1 MSAFGGVVTCVS
13 IIDSLRDQL
22 VIGGLIW
29 NLHMVDHVIER
40 WKQNK
45 SPIQAILTLH
55 YSYIVSLTLF
65 CGSRTNSHIAHNK
78 MFKQM
83 AARTKNVS
91 QNISSIDCVWLS
103 EASFGKVG
111 SGFQLDI
118 HDSKVQKQSIDV
130 MWFISIR

>member
-13 IIDSLRDQL
+13 IIDSLKDL

-29 NLHMVDHVIER
+29 NLYMVDHVIER

-65 CGSRTNSHIAHNK
+65 CGSLIAILHSTKCSNKWLHAQKMSHRILALLIVFGCLKHHLVKLAVDFNSIY
-78 MFKQM
+78 M
-83 AARTKNVS
+83 
-91 QNISSIDCVWLS
+91 
-103 EASFGKVG
+103 
-111 SGFQLDI
+111 
-118 HDSKVQKQSIDV
+118 
-130 MWFISIR
+130 IRKFRNNQ

>member
-1 MSAFGGVVTCVS
+1 
-13 IIDSLRDQL
+13 
-22 VIGGLIW
+22 
-29 NLHMVDHVIER
+29 
-40 WKQNK
+40 
-45 SPIQAILTLH
+45 
-55 YSYIVSLTLF
+55 
-65 CGSRTNSHIAHNK
+65 

-118 HDSKVQKQSIDV
+118 HDSKVQKQSIEV